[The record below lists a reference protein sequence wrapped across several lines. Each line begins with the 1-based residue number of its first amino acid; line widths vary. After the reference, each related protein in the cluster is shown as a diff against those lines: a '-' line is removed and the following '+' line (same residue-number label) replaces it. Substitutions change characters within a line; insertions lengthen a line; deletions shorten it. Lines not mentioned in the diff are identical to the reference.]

1 MPLFLPRWHKPVFL
15 LVVALILVPLTK
27 SQPSSQVSFHP
38 PAGVLV
44 AGLRETATH
53 RSPGPTLRITSDPGM
68 PSQATLWLHLDAA
81 GRVLEVRNIETEGFF
96 APHYD
101 PKELIE
107 GISKVTYIPF
117 ARHGRPVEAWAQEK
131 VELLVREDPA
141 PLHKAVTPFPDMS
154 SPLDFSIRLSRSGCY
169 GFCPAYSVTISG
181 DGTVSYQGGRSV
193 SIAGE
198 HAARVSPETARQLL
212 DDFRKANFFDVQS
225 EYRAHVTDN
234 PVYRLEL
241 RVGTTRKTVTDY
253 VGQWVGMPAAIT
265 QLEDAV
271 DQAAD
276 SARWVTA
283 SSQTLLA
290 MRDAGISASSREANQ
305 ILRRAVFYGKPE
317 ATRELLAAG
326 VPTTWDGDNKG
337 VVEKWTSFES
347 LLEAATRDSG
357 DAKSRTEVM
366 AALLA
371 NPAIRAD
378 KQGIQ
383 RALGSAATQGQF
395 DTARM
400 LIAAGADPQALFQDN
415 TNQPGKPADQT
426 YLMCAVKS
434 GVWSEIDDALS
445 RPHDI
450 HAVDRDGRSALA
462 QVTWTSFPAEDIF
475 PIVDK
480 LISAGAGT
488 KELDRALADA
498 CERPEWRD
506 GLVARGA
513 NPQICTALKK

>member
-1 MPLFLPRWHKPVFL
+1 MPFFLPRWQKPVFL

-27 SQPSSQVSFHP
+27 SQPSSQMPFQP

-53 RSPGPTLRITSDPGM
+53 RSSTPTLRITSDPGM
-68 PSQATLWLHLDAA
+68 PYQATLWLHLDAA
-81 GRVLEVRNIETEGFF
+81 GRVLEVKNIETEGLFP
-96 APHYD
+96 PHYD

-107 GISKVTYIPF
+107 AIIKVTYIPF
-117 ARHGRPVEAWAQEK
+117 SRHGHPIEAWAQEK

-154 SPLDFSIRLSRSGCY
+154 SPADFSIRLSRSGCY
-169 GFCPAYSVTISG
+169 GSCPAYSVTISG

-198 HAARVSPETARQLL
+198 HTARVSPETARQLL
-212 DDFRKANFFDVQS
+212 DYFRKANFFDVQN

-241 RVGTTRKTVTDY
+241 IVGTTRKTVTDY

-265 QLEDAV
+265 HLEDAV

-283 SSQTLLA
+283 SSQTLQA
-290 MRDAGISASSREANQ
+290 MRDAGISPSSKEANQ
-305 ILRRAVFYGKPE
+305 ILHRAVFYGKPD

-326 VPTTWDGDNKG
+326 VPTSWNGDKG
-337 VVEKWTSFES
+337 VVEKRTPFGS
-347 LLEAATRDSG
+347 LLEDATRDFG

-378 KQGIQ
+378 KQGIK
-383 RALGSAATQGQF
+383 RALGTAATQGQL
-395 DTARM
+395 DAARM
-400 LIAAGADPQALFQDN
+400 LIAAGADPQALFHDN

-434 GVWSEIDDALS
+434 GVWSVIDDALS

-480 LISAGAGT
+480 LLSAGAGT

-498 CERPEWRD
+498 CERPGWRD